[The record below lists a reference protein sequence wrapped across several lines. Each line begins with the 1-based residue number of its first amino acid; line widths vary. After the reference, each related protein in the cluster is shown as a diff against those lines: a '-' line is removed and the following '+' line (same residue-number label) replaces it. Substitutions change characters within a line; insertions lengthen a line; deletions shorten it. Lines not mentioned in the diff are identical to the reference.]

1 MKNKAGIT
9 FVSHLRKKTSYNKGY
24 NALPGVLASNE
35 NKESKSMSRMA
46 PLNVKIPQELREKL
60 QEKALDYE
68 MSYSEY
74 VRELLERRIDK
85 DEQMSAL
92 FRLLSDKAQDSG
104 TCSGSGTQTDNA
116 ILMEILLLVR
126 LIAGT
131 DKQTN
136 AKTYMRMHGIEQ
148 WNGKIKS

>member
-68 MSYSEY
+68 MSY
-74 VRELLERRIDK
+74 
-85 DEQMSAL
+85 
-92 FRLLSDKAQDSG
+92 
-104 TCSGSGTQTDNA
+104 
-116 ILMEILLLVR
+116 
-126 LIAGT
+126 
-131 DKQTN
+131 
-136 AKTYMRMHGIEQ
+136 
-148 WNGKIKS
+148 

>member
-1 MKNKAGIT
+1 MKNKTGIT
-9 FVSHLRKKTSYNKGY
+9 FVSHLSRKTSYNKGC
-24 NALPGVLASNE
+24 NALPCVLASHE
-35 NKESKSMSRMA
+35 NKESKNMSRMA

-92 FRLLSDKAQDSG
+92 CRLLSEKAED
-104 TCSGSGTQTDNA
+104 TGSGVQTDNT
-116 ILMEILLLVR
+116 ILIEMLLLIR
-126 LIAGT
+126 LMAGKE
-131 DKQTN
+131 KQN
-136 AKTYMRMHGIEQ
+136 DARAYMKIYGLEP
-148 WNGKIKS
+148 WVGKKRT

>member
-1 MKNKAGIT
+1 
-9 FVSHLRKKTSYNKGY
+9 
-24 NALPGVLASNE
+24 
-35 NKESKSMSRMA
+35 MSRMA

-92 FRLLSDKAQDSG
+92 CRLLSEKAED
-104 TCSGSGTQTDNA
+104 TGSGVQTDNT
-116 ILMEILLLVR
+116 ILIEMLLLIR
-126 LIAGT
+126 LMAGKE
-131 DKQTN
+131 KQN
-136 AKTYMRMHGIEQ
+136 DARTYMKIYGLEP
-148 WNGKIKS
+148 WVGKKRT